1 MKLCESE
8 TASGSHGSSLSTSGS
23 SGQAVANGGRPGSS
37 GGLKLGIVRLGRAA
51 GKTKYTLLDER
62 DISLVHEYTFEARTE
77 IDKNGCGAT
86 VYAYAYVYDKG
97 RQSGQYVQDLLWERH
112 CGGIAPGFRVVHKNC
127 VSVDNRLDNL
137 MLVPAALAEGKRWC
151 QYRRERPGVESSSP
165 SPYSSTHSTPTH
177 QRGINSRHN
186 LGSES
191 RPHNNAINRN
201 GYSEEQKHENDGT
214 TSRSHQEAI
223 DNANKNSTTNSHN
236 SQNSSSASTTM
247 SNRLSQSSASKQCDH
262 QEQSLYWIA
271 IQQLPQEPFDECYT
285 ETTVMRYYNC
295 NGEVVEEEDDSYS
308 YYECRYPPCTRIEKE
323 LREFSICG
331 RCQEARYCGISCQQ
345 RDWPTHKKYCRER
358 RRAFPLVL
366 NIDDPS
372 HSVNVGAPDRS
383 PVR

>member
-1 MKLCESE
+1 MKLLCESE
-8 TASGSHGSSLSTSGS
+8 TISGSQRSPGSSSTSSAS
-23 SGQAVANGGRPGSS
+23 SGHPTANGGRSGNG

-97 RQSGQYVQDLLWERH
+97 RQSGQYVHNLLWERH

-151 QYRRERPGVESSSP
+151 QYRRERAGLESSTA
-165 SPYSSTHSTPTH
+165 SPYSSAHSTPTH
-177 QRGINSRHN
+177 QGGSGVRQQHGVDSNSRHETHQRYSAERKN
-186 LGSES
+186 EEVSSGSQ
-191 RPHNNAINRN
+191 HN
-201 GYSEEQKHENDGT
+201 G
-214 TSRSHQEAI
+214 I
-223 DNANKNSTTNSHN
+223 DNANKNSPLHSQNSHN
-236 SQNSSSASTTM
+236 PTI
-247 SNRLSQSSASKQCDH
+247 SNRFTQSATTPSPPKRCDH

-366 NIDDPS
+366 NIEESGNDVD
-372 HSVNVGAPDRS
+372 VGTPVDRS